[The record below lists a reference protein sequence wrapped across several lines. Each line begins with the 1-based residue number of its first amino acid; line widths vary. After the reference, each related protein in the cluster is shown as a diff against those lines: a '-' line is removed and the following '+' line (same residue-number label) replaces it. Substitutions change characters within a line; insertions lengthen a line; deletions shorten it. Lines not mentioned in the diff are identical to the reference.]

1 MVGIIL
7 ETALEWQDKHNE
19 NPIIEQIIKS
29 TNRLVAKQG
38 MTEQRKLQGKN
49 RSYIPDSY
57 WCLNKG
63 SKGPERVS
71 IYMTRI

>member
-1 MVGIIL
+1 MVRIIL
-7 ETALEWQDKHNE
+7 ETALEWQVTHNE

-49 RSYIPDSY
+49 WS
-57 WCLNKG
+57 
-63 SKGPERVS
+63 
-71 IYMTRI
+71 